1 MISMEVQPR
10 AELIDYTEEPEKN
23 VATAARL
30 CYSDKGGSQ
39 LHCDLS
45 RKEVEQLVRKVI
57 EMGHTS
63 TLEHTYFYFHIC
75 CSRVTSH
82 QLVRQRI
89 GVSYSQ
95 RSQRYVTEDNFGY
108 IVPPSIKNSDRAY
121 SLFQKKM
128 ENLQQVYLK
137 LLEEDIPEE
146 DARFILPTIK
156 TNLMVSYN
164 ARSLRY
170 FFKLRCCSRA
180 QWEIRGLARE
190 MLSQVQQV
198 APILFEDAGATCE
211 SEGYC
216 PEGEFSCGRAPR
228 KEDYMKNKF
237 YEDENNG
244 TD

>member
-1 MISMEVQPR
+1 MEVQPR
-10 AELIDYTEEPEKN
+10 AELIDYSKDPEKN

-39 LHCDLS
+39 LHEEMT
-45 RKEVEQLVRKVI
+45 REEVEALVRKVI
-57 EMGHTS
+57 SMGHTS

-108 IVPPSIKNSDRAY
+108 IIPPTISENQKAKA
-121 SLFQKKM
+121 LFQEKM
-128 ENLQQVYLK
+128 KGLQEVYLD
-137 LLEEDIPEE
+137 LLDKGIPEE
-146 DARFILPTIK
+146 DARFILPTVK
-156 TNLMVSYN
+156 TNLMVTYN

-180 QWEIRGLARE
+180 QWEIRGLARD
-190 MLSQVQQV
+190 MLAQVKDV
-198 APILFEDAGATCE
+198 APILFEDAGATCD

-216 PEGEFSCGRAPR
+216 PEGEFSCGRVAPQ
-228 KEDYMKNKF
+228 KIKNKNEDYS
-237 YEDENNG
+237 
-244 TD
+244 